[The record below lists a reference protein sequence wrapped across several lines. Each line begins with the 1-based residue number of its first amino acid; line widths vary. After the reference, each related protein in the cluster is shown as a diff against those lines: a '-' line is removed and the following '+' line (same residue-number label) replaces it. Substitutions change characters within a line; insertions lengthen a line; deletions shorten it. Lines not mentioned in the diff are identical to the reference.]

1 MKKWLVLVMLGMF
14 MAAAM
19 VGCGK
24 KDKADEEKSEE
35 PAE

>member
-19 VGCGK
+19 VGCG
-24 KDKADEEKSEE
+24 DKDEETEE
-35 PAE
+35 ETEEAAE